1 VTEATVARAKEAESV
16 IRDLAA
22 QMLSLAHS
30 DPLAGSLVKM
40 LRYDPRQAAEGLFAL
55 SYLKPTSGRL
65 KDNPSEMVAKALR
78 IDRWLRM

>member
-1 VTEATVARAKEAESV
+1 
-16 IRDLAA
+16 
-22 QMLSLAHS
+22 
-30 DPLAGSLVKM
+30 M